1 MLWWWW
7 CQIADKMMKS
17 FLANSGATVFLLLL
31 LSNDVEQNPG
41 TVYILKDSNV
51 AIICQFDE
59 LT

>member
-1 MLWWWW
+1 
-7 CQIADKMMKS
+7 MMKS